1 MWRLLSALNPCCRVS
16 HLRKSRPENSAGYW
30 QRSEEKGWEML
41 LFHVVSME
49 YVWNRLN
56 MFESVAIC
64 FLSRSN
70 RNLAHPTVRSRE
82 ALPHLLFGVASASSA
97 VVEKSQPVTNQWLT
111 SDYGKSNVSTMV
123 NRVRVGTAQATADL
137 VGLLHQLLLRIKAAT
152 STTGAL
158 DIQHSK
164 PEEMSGESCNICNW
178 CYAFA
183 RNLDRP
189 FSMHRTSVN

>member
-1 MWRLLSALNPCCRVS
+1 
-16 HLRKSRPENSAGYW
+16 
-30 QRSEEKGWEML
+30 
-41 LFHVVSME
+41 ME

-82 ALPHLLFGVASASSA
+82 ALPHLLFGGASASSA

-152 STTGAL
+152 KYHWSVGYPTFKTRGNEWRVM
-158 DIQHSK
+158 QHMQLVLCFCTEPRQTLFNASNFRK
-164 PEEMSGESCNICNW
+164 LKWSLQITK
-178 CYAFA
+178 Y
-183 RNLDRP
+183 
-189 FSMHRTSVN
+189 